1 MDPPLPS
8 GRGASGTSPAT
19 PPSDR
24 VARRAAGRSAGLLA
38 LRSEWLLTAATLSSL
53 LLVWYAVARFGLVSD
68 LFVPQPAAVW
78 AAFTDILLDGYR
90 GATLLRHLGDSLYR
104 VVVGFLLAVGT
115 AVPLGLAIGYS
126 SKVQAVFDP
135 IIEFYRPLP
144 PLAYY
149 TLLVIWLGIENES
162 KIALLYLAAFPPLS
176 VSAMAGVRGVASERI
191 QGAQSLGA
199 SRWQVFRYVI
209 FPSCLRSEEHTSEL
223 QSPVHLVCRLL
234 LASPPRSTLFPYTTL
249 FRSLVIWL
257 GIENESKIALL
268 YLAAFP
274 PLSVSAMAGVRGVA
288 SERIQGAQS
297 LGASRWQV
305 FRYVIFPSCL

>member
-1 MDPPLPS
+1 
-8 GRGASGTSPAT
+8 
-19 PPSDR
+19 
-24 VARRAAGRSAGLLA
+24 LLA
-38 LRSEWLLTAATLSSL
+38 LRVEWLLTAATLTSL
-53 LLVWYAVARFGLVSD
+53 LLAWYVVARFGLVSD
-68 LFVPQPAAVW
+68 LFVPHPAAVW

-104 VVVGFLLAVGT
+104 VVVGFLLAVVT

-199 SRWQVFRYVI
+199 SRGQVFRYVI
-209 FPSCLRSEEHTSEL
+209 FPSCLPDIFTGMRVSIGFT
-223 QSPVHLVCRLL
+223 
-234 LASPPRSTLFPYTTL
+234 YTTL
-249 FRSLVIWL
+249 VAAEMVAATSGIGWMVLDASKFLRSD
-257 GIENESKIALL
+257 
-268 YLAAFP
+268 
-274 PLSVSAMAGVRGVA
+274 
-288 SERIQGAQS
+288 
-297 LGASRWQV
+297 
-305 FRYVIFPSCL
+305 VIFMGNIVMGLTGIGLDRLIRTAEGRVVPWKGRA

>member
-1 MDPPLPS
+1 M
-8 GRGASGTSPAT
+8 
-19 PPSDR
+19 
-24 VARRAAGRSAGLLA
+24 LA
-38 LRSEWLLTAATLSSL
+38 LRVEWLLTAATLTSL
-53 LLVWYAVARFGLVSD
+53 LLAWYVVARFGLVSD
-68 LFVPQPAAVW
+68 LFVPHPAAVW

-104 VVVGFLLAVGT
+104 VVVGFLLAVVT

-162 KIALLYLAAFPPLS
+162 KIALLYFAAFPPLS

-209 FPSCLRSEEHTSEL
+209 FPSCLPDIFTGMRVSIGFT
-223 QSPVHLVCRLL
+223 
-234 LASPPRSTLFPYTTL
+234 YTTL
-249 FRSLVIWL
+249 VAAEMVAATSGIGWMVLDASKFLRSD
-257 GIENESKIALL
+257 
-268 YLAAFP
+268 
-274 PLSVSAMAGVRGVA
+274 
-288 SERIQGAQS
+288 
-297 LGASRWQV
+297 
-305 FRYVIFPSCL
+305 VIFMGNIVMGLTGIGLDRLIRTAEGRVVPWKGRA

>member
-19 PPSDR
+19 TPSSDR
-24 VARRAAGRSAGLLA
+24 AAQRAAGRRAGLLA
-38 LRSEWLLTAATLSSL
+38 LRVEWLLTAATLTSL
-53 LLVWYAVARFGLVSD
+53 LLAWYVVARFGLVSD
-68 LFVPQPAAVW
+68 LFVPHPAAVW

-104 VVVGFLLAVGT
+104 VVVGFLLAVVT

-209 FPSCLRSEEHTSEL
+209 FPSCLPDIFTGMRVSIGFT
-223 QSPVHLVCRLL
+223 
-234 LASPPRSTLFPYTTL
+234 YTTL
-249 FRSLVIWL
+249 VAAEMVAATSGIGWMVLDASKFLRSD
-257 GIENESKIALL
+257 
-268 YLAAFP
+268 
-274 PLSVSAMAGVRGVA
+274 
-288 SERIQGAQS
+288 
-297 LGASRWQV
+297 
-305 FRYVIFPSCL
+305 VIFMGNIVMGLTGIGLDRLIRTAEGRVVPWKGRA

>member
-1 MDPPLPS
+1 
-8 GRGASGTSPAT
+8 
-19 PPSDR
+19 
-24 VARRAAGRSAGLLA
+24 LLA
-38 LRSEWLLTAATLSSL
+38 LRVEWLLTAATLTSL
-53 LLVWYAVARFGLVSD
+53 LLAWYAVARFGLVSD
-68 LFVPQPAAVW
+68 LFVPHPAAVW

-104 VVVGFLLAVGT
+104 VVVGFLLAVVT

-209 FPSCLRSEEHTSEL
+209 FPSCLPDIFTGMRVSIGFT
-223 QSPVHLVCRLL
+223 
-234 LASPPRSTLFPYTTL
+234 YTTL
-249 FRSLVIWL
+249 VAAEMVAATSGIGWMVLDASKFLRSD
-257 GIENESKIALL
+257 
-268 YLAAFP
+268 
-274 PLSVSAMAGVRGVA
+274 
-288 SERIQGAQS
+288 
-297 LGASRWQV
+297 
-305 FRYVIFPSCL
+305 VIFMGNIVMGLTGIGLDRLIRTAEGRVVPWKGRA

>member
-19 PPSDR
+19 TPSSDR
-24 VARRAAGRSAGLLA
+24 AARRAAGRRAGLLA
-38 LRSEWLLTAATLSSL
+38 LRVEWLLTAATLTSL
-53 LLVWYAVARFGLVSD
+53 LLAWYVVARFGLVSD
-68 LFVPQPAAVW
+68 LFVPHPAAVW
-78 AAFTDILLDGYR
+78 AA
-90 GATLLRHLGDSLYR
+90 LRHLGDSLYR
-104 VVVGFLLAVGT
+104 VVVGFLLAVVT

-209 FPSCLRSEEHTSEL
+209 FPSCLPDIFTGMRVSIGFT
-223 QSPVHLVCRLL
+223 
-234 LASPPRSTLFPYTTL
+234 YTTL
-249 FRSLVIWL
+249 VAAEMVAATSGIGWMVLDASKFLRSD
-257 GIENESKIALL
+257 
-268 YLAAFP
+268 
-274 PLSVSAMAGVRGVA
+274 
-288 SERIQGAQS
+288 
-297 LGASRWQV
+297 
-305 FRYVIFPSCL
+305 VIFMGNIVMGLTGIGLDRLIRTAEGRVVPWKGRA

>member
-19 PPSDR
+19 TPSSDR
-24 VARRAAGRSAGLLA
+24 AARRAAGRGAGLLA
-38 LRSEWLLTAATLSSL
+38 LRVEWLLTAATLTSL
-53 LLVWYAVARFGLVSD
+53 LLAWYVVARFGLVSD
-68 LFVPQPAAVW
+68 LFVPHPAAVW

-162 KIALLYLAAFPPLS
+162 KIALLYFAAFPPLS

-209 FPSCLRSEEHTSEL
+209 FPSCLPDIFTGMRVSIGFT
-223 QSPVHLVCRLL
+223 
-234 LASPPRSTLFPYTTL
+234 YTTL
-249 FRSLVIWL
+249 VAAEMVAATSGIGWMVLDASKFLRSD
-257 GIENESKIALL
+257 
-268 YLAAFP
+268 
-274 PLSVSAMAGVRGVA
+274 
-288 SERIQGAQS
+288 
-297 LGASRWQV
+297 
-305 FRYVIFPSCL
+305 VIFMGNIVMGLTGIGLDRLIRTAEGRVVPWKGRA